1 MFDEKTIEK
10 LNYYVYGLIN
20 PLDGQLFYVGKGT
33 GNRVFMHLKDAIK
46 EDSSNLKLDLIRSI
60 LFKGHQIK
68 HLILRHG
75 LSEKEAFEV
84 ESTLIDFGDY
94 FKYNFSNI
102 VAGNNS
108 HKRGIMT
115 SDEIIRKYN
124 SKPLKELLHPVIII
138 NINKKYN
145 RGINQEEI
153 YKATKEAWVINE
165 NKTNVVK
172 YALAEFEG
180 IIIEVYKIKDWY
192 RVKPK
197 DFNDRNNDLII
208 TNSKVRWGFEGIVA
222 EENVRAVYINKS
234 IAHVKKQ
241 GAANPI
247 RYSLGKPNPYLKIN
261 NKQSKRI
268 NKLNKGVRARKE
280 NKKQNKT
287 NVGLKVGKFV
297 KNKMEEL
304 IKNDLLSDKEIINLQ
319 RKDYSREKLHIQY
332 PLLRKVLPNDPNK
345 IDRYWVK
352 KYIIKG
358 KKYLICSEWY
368 EKPNNNDKPHFLNWY
383 RKIVKTI
390 PSNEIQ

>member
-1 MFDEKTIEK
+1 MFDEKTEEK
-10 LNYYVYGLIN
+10 LKYYVYGLIN
-20 PLDGQLFYVGKGT
+20 PLDGKLFYVGKGT

-46 EDSSNLKLDLIRSI
+46 EDSSNLKLDIIRSVI
-60 LFKGHQIK
+60 SEGREIK

-102 VAGNNS
+102 VAGTNS
-108 HKRGIMT
+108 DKRGIMT
-115 SDEIIRKYN
+115 SNEIIRKYN

-145 RGINQEEI
+145 RGINPEEI
-153 YKATKEAWVINE
+153 YKATKEAWVIGD
-165 NKTNVVK
+165 NKTNIVK

-197 DFNDRNNDLII
+197 DFNDRNNDFKIKA
-208 TNSKVRWGFEGIVA
+208 NSKVRWGFDGDVA
-222 EENVRAVYINKS
+222 EKSVRTIYLNKS

-247 RYSLGKPNPYLKIN
+247 RYTLDKPNPYLKIN

-268 NKLNKGVRARKE
+268 VKLNKVVKVRTGNRMKIGAFVQDSFRKAYE
-280 NKKQNKT
+280 QNLITEDEIKRLQNPEYSKRIFNAGFEVLRLKSASIKDGGGRTRYYAKELFCEDYHLSQQWKETQRDSFLMWLKQI
-287 NVGLKVGKFV
+287 G
-297 KNKMEEL
+297 
-304 IKNDLLSDKEIINLQ
+304 
-319 RKDYSREKLHIQY
+319 YS
-332 PLLRKVLPNDPNK
+332 N
-345 IDRYWVK
+345 
-352 KYIIKG
+352 
-358 KKYLICSEWY
+358 
-368 EKPNNNDKPHFLNWY
+368 
-383 RKIVKTI
+383 
-390 PSNEIQ
+390 

>member
-20 PLDGQLFYVGKGT
+20 PLDGKLFYVGKGT

-46 EDSSNLKLDLIRSI
+46 EDSSNLKLDIIRSI
-60 LFKGHQIK
+60 LFKGLEIK

-102 VAGNNS
+102 LAGTNS
-108 HKRGIMT
+108 DKRGIMT

-145 RGINQEEI
+145 RGINPEEI
-153 YKATKEAWVINE
+153 YKATKEAWVIGE

-197 DFNDRNNDLII
+197 DFNDRNNELKIKA
-208 TNSKVRWGFEGIVA
+208 NSKVRWGFDGDVA
-222 EENVRAVYINKS
+222 EENIRAVYINKS

-247 RYSLGKPNPYLKIN
+247 RYSLDKPNPYLKIN

-268 NKLNKGVRARKE
+268 IKLNKGVRARTE
-280 NKKQNKT
+280 NGMKI
-287 NVGLKVGKFV
+287 GKFV
-297 KNKMEEL
+297 RDSFTKAYKQNLINEDEIKRLQDPEYSKRIFNAGFEVLRFKTTSIKDSGGWTRYYAKEL
-304 IKNDLLSDKEIINLQ
+304 FCEDYHLSSQWIENQRDSFLKWLKEIG
-319 RKDYSREKLHIQY
+319 YSHK
-332 PLLRKVLPNDPNK
+332 
-345 IDRYWVK
+345 
-352 KYIIKG
+352 
-358 KKYLICSEWY
+358 
-368 EKPNNNDKPHFLNWY
+368 
-383 RKIVKTI
+383 
-390 PSNEIQ
+390 EI

>member
-1 MFDEKTIEK
+1 MFDEKTEEK
-10 LNYYVYGLIN
+10 LKYYVYGLIN
-20 PLDGQLFYVGKGT
+20 PLDGKLFYVGKGT

-46 EDSSNLKLDLIRSI
+46 EDSSNLKLDIIRSVI
-60 LFKGHQIK
+60 SEGREIK

-102 VAGNNS
+102 VAGTNS
-108 HKRGIMT
+108 DKRGIMT
-115 SDEIIRKYN
+115 SNEIIRKYN

-145 RGINQEEI
+145 RGINPEEI
-153 YKATKEAWVINE
+153 YKATKEAWVIGD
-165 NKTNVVK
+165 NKTNIVK

-197 DFNDRNNDLII
+197 DFNDRNNDFKIKA
-208 TNSKVRWGFEGIVA
+208 NSKVRWGFDGDVA
-222 EENVRAVYINKS
+222 EKSVRTIYLNKS

-247 RYSLGKPNPYLKIN
+247 RYTLDKPNPYLKIN

-268 NKLNKGVRARKE
+268 VKLNKVVKVRTENRMKIGAFVQDSFRKAYE
-280 NKKQNKT
+280 QNLITEDEIKRLQNPEYSKRIFNAGFEVLRFKSASIKDGGDRTRYYAKELFCEDYHLSQQWKETQRDSFLMWLKQI
-287 NVGLKVGKFV
+287 G
-297 KNKMEEL
+297 
-304 IKNDLLSDKEIINLQ
+304 
-319 RKDYSREKLHIQY
+319 YS
-332 PLLRKVLPNDPNK
+332 N
-345 IDRYWVK
+345 
-352 KYIIKG
+352 
-358 KKYLICSEWY
+358 
-368 EKPNNNDKPHFLNWY
+368 
-383 RKIVKTI
+383 
-390 PSNEIQ
+390 

>member
-1 MFDEKTIEK
+1 MFDEKTEEK
-10 LNYYVYGLIN
+10 LKYYVYGLIN
-20 PLDGQLFYVGKGT
+20 PLDGKLFYVGKGT

-46 EDSSNLKLDLIRSI
+46 EDSSNLKLDIIRSVI
-60 LFKGHQIK
+60 SKGLEIK

-102 VAGNNS
+102 VAGANS
-108 HKRGIMT
+108 DKRGIMT
-115 SDEIIRKYN
+115 SNEIIRKYN

-145 RGINQEEI
+145 RGINPEEI
-153 YKATKEAWVINE
+153 YKATKEAWVIGN
-165 NKTNVVK
+165 NKTNIVK

-197 DFNDRNNDLII
+197 DFNDRNNDFKIKA
-208 TNSKVRWGFEGIVA
+208 NSKVRWGFDGDVA
-222 EENVRAVYINKS
+222 EESVRTIYLNKS

-247 RYSLGKPNPYLKIN
+247 RYTLDKPNPYLKIN

-268 NKLNKGVRARKE
+268 VKLNKVVKVRTENRMKIGAFVQDSFRKAYE
-280 NKKQNKT
+280 QNLITEDEIKRLQNPEYSKRIFNAGFEVLRFKSASIKDGGGRTRYYAKELFCEDYHLSQQWKETQRDSFLMWLKQI
-287 NVGLKVGKFV
+287 G
-297 KNKMEEL
+297 
-304 IKNDLLSDKEIINLQ
+304 
-319 RKDYSREKLHIQY
+319 YS
-332 PLLRKVLPNDPNK
+332 N
-345 IDRYWVK
+345 
-352 KYIIKG
+352 
-358 KKYLICSEWY
+358 
-368 EKPNNNDKPHFLNWY
+368 
-383 RKIVKTI
+383 
-390 PSNEIQ
+390 

>member
-1 MFDEKTIEK
+1 MFDEKTEEK
-10 LNYYVYGLIN
+10 LKYYVYGLIN
-20 PLDGQLFYVGKGT
+20 PLDGKLFYVGKGT

-46 EDSSNLKLDLIRSI
+46 EDSSNLKLDIIRSVI
-60 LFKGHQIK
+60 SEGREIK

-102 VAGNNS
+102 VAGTNS
-108 HKRGIMT
+108 DKRGIMT
-115 SDEIIRKYN
+115 SNEIIRKYN

-145 RGINQEEI
+145 RGINPEEI
-153 YKATKEAWVINE
+153 YKATKEAWVIGD
-165 NKTNVVK
+165 NKTNIVK

-197 DFNDRNNDLII
+197 DFNDRNNDFKIKA
-208 TNSKVRWGFEGIVA
+208 NSKVRWGFDGDVA
-222 EENVRAVYINKS
+222 EKSVRTIYLNKS

-247 RYSLGKPNPYLKIN
+247 RYTLDKPNPYLKIN

-268 NKLNKGVRARKE
+268 VKLNKVVKVRTENRMKIGAFVQDSFRKAYE
-280 NKKQNKT
+280 QNLITEDEIKRLQNPEYSKRIFNAGFEVLRLKSASIKDGGGRTRYYAKELFCEDYHLSQQWKETQRDSFLMWLKQI
-287 NVGLKVGKFV
+287 G
-297 KNKMEEL
+297 
-304 IKNDLLSDKEIINLQ
+304 
-319 RKDYSREKLHIQY
+319 YS
-332 PLLRKVLPNDPNK
+332 N
-345 IDRYWVK
+345 
-352 KYIIKG
+352 
-358 KKYLICSEWY
+358 
-368 EKPNNNDKPHFLNWY
+368 
-383 RKIVKTI
+383 
-390 PSNEIQ
+390 

>member
-1 MFDEKTIEK
+1 MFDEKTEEK
-10 LNYYVYGLIN
+10 LKYYVYGLIN
-20 PLDGQLFYVGKGT
+20 PLDGKLFYVGKGT

-46 EDSSNLKLDLIRSI
+46 EDSSNLKLDIIRSVI
-60 LFKGHQIK
+60 SEGREIK

-102 VAGNNS
+102 VAGTNS
-108 HKRGIMT
+108 DKRGIMT
-115 SDEIIRKYN
+115 SNEIIRKYN

-145 RGINQEEI
+145 RGINPEEI
-153 YKATKEAWVINE
+153 YKATKEAWVIGD
-165 NKTNVVK
+165 NKTNIVK

-197 DFNDRNNDLII
+197 DFNDRNNDFKIKA
-208 TNSKVRWGFEGIVA
+208 NSTVRWGFDGYVA
-222 EENVRAVYINKS
+222 EKSVRTIYLNKS

-247 RYSLGKPNPYLKIN
+247 RYTLDKPNPYLKIN

-268 NKLNKGVRARKE
+268 VKLNKVVKVRTGNRMKIGAFVQDSFRKAYE
-280 NKKQNKT
+280 QNLITEDEIKRLQNPEYSKRIFNAGFEVLRFKSASIKDGGGRTRYYAKELFCEDYHLSQQWKETQRDSFLMWLKQI
-287 NVGLKVGKFV
+287 G
-297 KNKMEEL
+297 
-304 IKNDLLSDKEIINLQ
+304 
-319 RKDYSREKLHIQY
+319 YS
-332 PLLRKVLPNDPNK
+332 N
-345 IDRYWVK
+345 
-352 KYIIKG
+352 
-358 KKYLICSEWY
+358 
-368 EKPNNNDKPHFLNWY
+368 
-383 RKIVKTI
+383 
-390 PSNEIQ
+390 